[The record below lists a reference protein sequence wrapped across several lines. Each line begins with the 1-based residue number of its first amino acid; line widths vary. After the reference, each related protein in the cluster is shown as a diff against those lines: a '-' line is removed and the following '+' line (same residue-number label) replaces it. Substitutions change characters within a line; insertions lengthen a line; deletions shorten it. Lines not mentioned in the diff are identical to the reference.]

1 MGRYSQPKKEKQQSK
16 HPRFC
21 RKCRK
26 QTFAWS
32 CCGQRTS
39 SVNMTSTIGDKIQ
52 FGENKIE

>member
-1 MGRYSQPKKEKQQSK
+1 MGKFNRPKKQKSQSK
-16 HPRFC
+16 YPRFC

-39 SVNMTSTIGDKIQ
+39 NVNMTSTIGDRLLKQ
-52 FGENKIE
+52 IE